1 MSAREEL
8 EARLRK
14 ANSQL
19 AELERAREERAEDAR
34 FEQEVIARER
44 AVKDEH
50 AIAEAEEK
58 YGPVGTKIAIVQTEL
73 GAIVLKRPNALH
85 FRRFQDEGETKSKHV
100 LQLVRPCRVYPDE
113 AAFEQILEEQ
123 PAVLVALGNAVSE
136 LAGARTREVS
146 GK

>member
-50 AIAEAEEK
+50 AIAEADAREE
-58 YGPVGTKIAIVQTEL
+58 A
-73 GAIVLKRPNALH
+73 RDHAL
-85 FRRFQDEGETKSKHV
+85 
-100 LQLVRPCRVYPDE
+100 LY
-113 AAFEQILEEQ
+113 
-123 PAVLVALGNAVSE
+123 
-136 LAGARTREVS
+136 AGAEIIDLV
-146 GK
+146 GLDPAEPGPAE